1 MVWLVYSLVV
11 VQRDRLSRL
20 HGRGANAAT
29 IGAVHSTWSFHGAR
43 VAKPIV
49 AIVGRPNVGKSTL
62 FNRLIG
68 ERRAIVEDEPGTT
81 RDRVYG
87 TTDWGGVEFTI
98 VDTGG
103 LQDDQEVDA
112 ASLAQIARHTR
123 EQAHVAIGEADVIV
137 FMVDV
142 RNGINA
148 GDHEVAEIL
157 RRADKPTILA
167 ANKADS
173 AARRESVYEFYELGL
188 GEPIAIS
195 SYHGSGTGDLLD
207 RIVEA
212 LPAVEEEEEPE
223 GPAIAIVGRPN
234 VGKSR
239 LLNALIGQE
248 RSIVSDVPGTT
259 RDSLDTVIVWA
270 GQPITLIDTAGIRRR
285 GRVDRG
291 IEQYSVLRS
300 MRAID
305 RADVVLL
312 VIDAT
317 EGFTAQDLH
326 IAGYIS
332 EQKKGVVVVVNK
344 WDLIDKDATTMEEF
358 RQQARE
364 ALDFMPYASLVFVSA
379 KFGQRVQQVL
389 DAALAVVAERH
400 RRVPTSALNKMLKDA
415 VAAHP
420 PPSKP
425 GKWVKFFYAT
435 QADVSPPT
443 FILFVNDPEQIHFS
457 YRRYLENKL
466 RETFGF
472 SGTAIRLSFRGRDEG
487 R

>member
-1 MVWLVYSLVV
+1 L
-11 VQRDRLSRL
+11 D
-20 HGRGANAAT
+20 AAD
-29 IGAVHSTWSFHGAR
+29 STCDFHGAL

-62 FNRLIG
+62 FNRLVG

-87 TTDWGGVEFTI
+87 TADWGGVEFTL

-103 LQDDQEVDA
+103 LQDDREVA
-112 ASLAQIARHTR
+112 AESYAQIAQHTR
-123 EQAHVAIGEADVIV
+123 EQAHAAIEEADVIV
-137 FMVDV
+137 FMVDA
-142 RNGINA
+142 RSGINA
-148 GDHEVAEIL
+148 GDHEVAELL

-173 AARRESVYEFYELGL
+173 SARRESTYEFYELGL
-188 GEPIAIS
+188 GDPIAIS

-212 LPAVEEEEEPE
+212 LPEIEEEAEAE

-239 LLNALIGQE
+239 LLNALLGQE

-259 RDSLDTVIVWA
+259 RDSLDTVVLWA
-270 GQPITLIDTAGIRRR
+270 GQPVTLIDTAGIRRR

-312 VIDAT
+312 VVDAT

-326 IAGYIS
+326 IAGYIA

-344 WDLIDKDATTMEEF
+344 WDLIEKDSSTMEEY
-358 RQQARE
+358 REKARE
-364 ALDFMPYASLVFVSA
+364 ALDFMPYAPLVFVSA

-389 DAALAVVAERH
+389 DTALAVVAERL
-400 RRVPTSALNKMLKDA
+400 RRVPTAALNKMLKDA
-415 VAAHP
+415 VSAHP
-420 PPSKP
+420 PPSRP
-425 GKWVKFFYAT
+425 GRWLKFFYAT
-435 QADVSPPT
+435 QADVAPPT
-443 FILFVNDPEQIHFS
+443 FILFTNDPAHIHFS

-466 RETFGF
+466 REAFGF
-472 SGTAIRLSFRGRDEG
+472 TGTAIRMSFRGREEG